1 MLFFGICLSLGLL
14 ELVLDFDEFE
24 VRGLCLYKWE
34 VYLYLFVIVFVV
46 WKDKMEFFLFMWG
59 DFWWIFFWIG
69 DVFKEFLLNVIILL
83 FGSEI
88 VLLVV
93 LDESFLFLFFEGLE

>member
-1 MLFFGICLSLGLL
+1 MLFFGICLRLGLL
-14 ELVLDFDEFE
+14 ELLLDFDEFE

-34 VYLYLFVIVFVV
+34 VCLYLFVIVFVV

-93 LDESFLFLFFEGLE
+93 LDESFLFLFFKGLE

>member
-1 MLFFGICLSLGLL
+1 MLFFGICLRLGLL
-14 ELVLDFDEFE
+14 ELLLDFDEFE

-34 VYLYLFVIVFVV
+34 EYLYLFVIVFVV